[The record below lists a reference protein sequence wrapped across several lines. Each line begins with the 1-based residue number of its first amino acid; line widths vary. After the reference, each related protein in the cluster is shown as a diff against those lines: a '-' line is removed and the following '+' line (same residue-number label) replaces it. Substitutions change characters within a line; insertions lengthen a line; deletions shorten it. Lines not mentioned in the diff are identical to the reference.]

1 MRLLL
6 DEMYAPAE
14 AEALRQRGHD
24 VIAIK
29 EHAELRGLPDDAV
42 LAVASTQSRAV
53 VTENIV
59 DFSRLHALLGA
70 GGQQHSGLVFV
81 HHKRYPRTRAGRNR
95 LVDALDQ
102 LLSDPPVGLSGP
114 FGWWLV

>member
-14 AEALRQRGHD
+14 AEALRHRGHD

-42 LAVASTQSRAV
+42 LGGARTQRAV

-70 GGQQHSGLVFV
+70 GGQEHAGLVFV
-81 HHKRYPRTRAGRNR
+81 HQRRYPRTRAGRKR

-114 FGWWLV
+114 FGWWLA